1 MGNKLKFEFGTD
13 FQELILK
20 YTVTEKKGHKALDLY
35 EDGYFGLIEHAVIA
49 HALKKYYK
57 KRKRVPE
64 KILLRETIRT
74 MYVSSTKELFAALTE
89 EDRDSIDKCVERL
102 YTGDTPDP
110 DTVLDKCIKFARF
123 AAFKEEI
130 EKVDITKFDSYT
142 AHIDNLT
149 KANSI
154 GSVLQENYGSFL
166 IRDMPDRAYKRD
178 LQDDI
183 YETPFWQYN
192 KTLNSGGLPVGSVII
207 IAAQAKRF
215 KTGFL
220 INLAKGLMKRKRKVL
235 FIDLENGEKNLI
247 NRSEQSILSVK
258 SEDITSGIMD
268 ERLLKLTRKYRR
280 IGAELNIKRMVA
292 YVSTCRDI
300 QAYIGKCKE
309 ELGITFTDLIIDNPD
324 LLASNSGKVEEVH
337 RISDAYVDVKNLADY
352 NKFKSTWCPSH
363 VKNEKDTVKRRTT
376 CYTQSDMAKC
386 TDKVRWVDAALG
398 LQESDEEKEAGIMRI
413 EIIDQ
418 RHGKPSGAALFWI
431 NMDKQVMRE
440 FTRAQVKE
448 YWSQSDN
455 PNKSMKPKEKKTDL

>member
-1 MGNKLKFEFGTD
+1 MGKLKFEFGTD

-20 YTVTEKKGHKALDLY
+20 YTVTEKKGYKALDLY
-35 EDGYFGLIEHAVIA
+35 EDGYFGLIDHAVIA
-49 HALKKYYK
+49 NALKKYYK

-64 KILLRETIRT
+64 KTLLRETIRT
-74 MYVSSTKELFAALTE
+74 MYVSSSKELFAALTD
-89 EDRDSIDKCVERL
+89 EDRDSVDKCIERI
-102 YTGDTPDP
+102 YTGNIVDP
-110 DTVLDKCIKFARF
+110 ETILDKIIKFARF

-142 AHIDNLT
+142 AHVDKLH

-154 GSVLQENYGSFL
+154 GNTLTENFGEFL
-166 IRDMPDRAYKRD
+166 ISGMPDRAYKRD
-178 LQDDI
+178 LLEDI
-183 YETPFWQYN
+183 HETPFWQYN

-220 INLAKGLMKRKRKVL
+220 LNLSKGLMKRKRKIL
-235 FIDLENGEKNLI
+235 FIDLENGEKGLI
-247 NRSEQSILSVK
+247 NRSEQSLLSVK
-258 SEDITSGIMD
+258 SEDITSGDMD

-280 IGAELNIKRMVA
+280 LGAELNVKRMVA
-292 YVSTCRDI
+292 YVSNCKDI
-300 QAYIGKCKE
+300 QAYIDKCKE

-324 LLASNSGKVEEVH
+324 LLASISGKVEEVH

-352 NKFKSTWCPSH
+352 NKFWSTWCPSH
-363 VKNEKDTVKRRTT
+363 VKNEKDTVKRRAT
-376 CYTQSDMAKC
+376 CYTQGDMAKC

-398 LQESDEEKEAGIMRI
+398 LQESDEERENGIMRV

-418 RHGKPSGAALFWI
+418 RHGRPDGAVLLWI
-431 NMDKQVMRE
+431 NMEKQIMKE

-448 YWSQSDN
+448 YWTQNDN
-455 PNKSMKPKEKKTDL
+455 PNKSLKPREKKTDL